1 MNTPLM
7 SLSIQISLL
16 AHHTHT
22 RTYTVHINGPL
33 NWFENQNMPFSIR
46 YVILCSNKNIEINLF
61 VKLSTRGRCVFSVF
75 HIGRFFRQEIFFC
88 RQF

>member
-7 SLSIQISLL
+7 SLSIQITLL

-22 RTYTVHINGPL
+22 HTHTYIHSAHKRTIEVD
-33 NWFENQNMPFSIR
+33 QNMPFSIR
-46 YVILCSNKNIEINLF
+46 YVILCSNKNIELI
-61 VKLSTRGRCVFSVF
+61 KLSTQGKCVFAAF
-75 HIGRFFRQEIFFC
+75 HIGRFFWQEIFFC

>member
-7 SLSIQISLL
+7 SLSIQITLL

-22 RTYTVHINGPL
+22 HTHTYIHSAHKRTIE
-33 NWFENQNMPFSIR
+33 WFENQNMPFSIR
-46 YVILCSNKNIEINLF
+46 YVILCSNKNIELI
-61 VKLSTRGRCVFSVF
+61 KLSTQGKCVFAAF
-75 HIGRFFRQEIFFC
+75 HIGRFFWQEIFFC